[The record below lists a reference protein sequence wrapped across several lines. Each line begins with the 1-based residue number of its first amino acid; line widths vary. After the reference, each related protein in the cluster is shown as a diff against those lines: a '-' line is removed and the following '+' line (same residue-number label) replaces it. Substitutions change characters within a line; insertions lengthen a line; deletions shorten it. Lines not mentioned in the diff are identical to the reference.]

1 MNNNYPIYTITAE
14 CQDCYKCVRHC
25 PVKAIR
31 VEGGR
36 AGVIAELCIG
46 CGSCVA
52 VCPVHAKQ
60 VRDDLAEA
68 EAILRDTAPVYV
80 SLAPSWVSEFA
91 GVSAEQMI
99 AGLRE
104 LGFAGVSETALGAQ
118 VVSEEIA
125 AMMRSDH
132 TGFTLSSAC
141 PAVVDYLCRYQPELA
156 AAITG
161 LLSPALTHCK
171 MLRECF
177 GDAIRVIFIG
187 PCVAKKNESDRHPEL
202 MNLALTFTELKRW
215 FNREKIILRDIPAGD
230 NYFVPRHAE
239 EGALYPVEGG
249 MIETIK
255 ARHVPE
261 QVKFI
266 TLAGIDNIKAELT
279 GIKIDEITEAVFIE
293 MLACRGGCIHGPC
306 TELSISP
313 LLARLMVMN
322 EAAIPHN
329 PRHNELKASIFE
341 EFPAAPVITADIG
354 MYELTQALKSIGKST
369 PEDELN
375 CGGCGYETCR
385 NFAAALL
392 NKKAETSMCVSYLR
406 KQTQKKANA
415 LLRSIPSGVV
425 IFDQNLKVVECNRR
439 FAEIFGEPA
448 VLAFEASPGM
458 SGADIKRIVPFY
470 NYFAAGL
477 TCGGDIK
484 LEAVHYEERVLGV
497 TIFNIEAETIAGA
510 IITDI
515 TGAELRREEIAERA
529 SEIISK
535 NLAAVQDIACK
546 LGENMAETE
555 ILLRSIGENF
565 SNNHNIRNKG
575 MFGYE

>member
-1 MNNNYPIYTITAE
+1 
-14 CQDCYKCVRHC
+14 
-25 PVKAIR
+25 
-31 VEGGR
+31 
-36 AGVIAELCIG
+36 
-46 CGSCVA
+46 
-52 VCPVHAKQ
+52 
-60 VRDDLAEA
+60 
-68 EAILRDTAPVYV
+68 
-80 SLAPSWVSEFA
+80 
-91 GVSAEQMI
+91 
-99 AGLRE
+99 
-104 LGFAGVSETALGAQ
+104 
-118 VVSEEIA
+118 
-125 AMMRSDH
+125 
-132 TGFTLSSAC
+132 
-141 PAVVDYLCRYQPELA
+141 
-156 AAITG
+156 
-161 LLSPALTHCK
+161 
-171 MLRECF
+171 
-177 GDAIRVIFIG
+177 
-187 PCVAKKNESDRHPEL
+187 
-202 MNLALTFTELKRW
+202 
-215 FNREKIILRDIPAGD
+215 
-230 NYFVPRHAE
+230 
-239 EGALYPVEGG
+239 
-249 MIETIK
+249 
-255 ARHVPE
+255 
-261 QVKFI
+261 
-266 TLAGIDNIKAELT
+266 
-279 GIKIDEITEAVFIE
+279 
-293 MLACRGGCIHGPC
+293 
-306 TELSISP
+306 
-313 LLARLMVMN
+313 MVMN